1 MKHLVA
7 FALALALA
15 TPALA
20 DWRANATTLTF
31 FAQRPTAT
39 VTELRDALLWRYE
52 SLALDGLLATSARP
66 NIAITDLGSGNSELS
81 IALPLAA
88 GNTWVAAIATRCP
101 EATTT
106 ATRRACADA
115 FIRADMRAAVHAYR
129 AHLREQSTPVATP
142 DFP

>member
-1 MKHLVA
+1 MKRLIA
-7 FALALALA
+7 TLALALFA
-15 TPALA
+15 AAASA
-20 DWRANATTLTF
+20 DWRANATTLTWF
-31 FAQRPTAT
+31 GSRPTAA

-52 SLALDGLLATSARP
+52 SKVLDGLFATAARP
-66 NIAITDLGSGNSELS
+66 SIGITDLGGGNSELT

-88 GNTWVAAIATRCP
+88 GNAWVTSIATRCP

-115 FIRADMRAAVHAYR
+115 FIRQDMRDAVFAYR
-129 AHLREQSTPVATP
+129 QHLATPIVTP